1 MERGSPADRE
11 RLVDA
16 VRGQI
21 LLLSRHKFASN
32 VCEKAIAAADSAR
45 KRSIVEEMLAPGS
58 NGVIP
63 VTLMMKDQYANYVL
77 QKAINLVDGD
87 LSEALV
93 AVVLPQLVSMRR
105 HPGSHNSKQL
115 TSIERLLK
123 ERGVGVETY
132 QPVHLA
138 VSPREEETSSGTPTP

>member
-1 MERGSPADRE
+1 MVDRQ

-32 VCEKAIAAADSAR
+32 VCEKAIAAADADR
-45 KRSIVEEMLAPGS
+45 KRLIVEEMLAPGS
-58 NGVIP
+58 NGVLP

-77 QKAINLVDGD
+77 QKAINLVSSD
-87 LSEALV
+87 LSDALI

-105 HPGSHNSKQL
+105 HPGSYNNKQL

-123 ERGVGVETY
+123 ERGVGVDT
-132 QPVHLA
+132 QPLHVA
-138 VSPREEETSSGTPTP
+138 VPTLRDEETASGSPTP